1 MEIINPLSNIKIILV
16 ESAGPLNIGSVAR
29 SMKNMGLDQL
39 VLVNPQCDYLGDEA
53 RRMAVHAQ
61 DLLEKATI
69 FPALSDALVGIER
82 AIATTAQTR
91 ALAGNDLEPPRQVL
105 PWLFGQPS
113 ALIFG
118 REDRGLTNAELNYAQ
133 KFLQIPTNQAYSSL
147 NLAQAVTI
155 CCYELH
161 QICRTEYIDR
171 SENLEP
177 IADKDP
183 AATIENLEG
192 YYQHLERVL
201 LKINFLYPSTTVS
214 RMEKFRRL
222 YNRANLSANEVAL
235 LRGILRQVEWS
246 IKQSDPPS
254 PDDSSA
260 N

>member
-1 MEIINPLSNIKIILV
+1 MEINHPLSNIKIILV
-16 ESAGPLNIGSVAR
+16 EPAGPLNIGSVAR
-29 SMKNMGLDQL
+29 SMKNMALEQL
-39 VLVNPQCDYLGDEA
+39 VLVNPQCDHLGDEA

-61 DLLEKATI
+61 DLLEQATI
-69 FPALSDALVGIER
+69 FPTLSDALVGIER

-91 ALAGNDLEPPRQVL
+91 ALVGDDLEPPRQVL
-105 PWLFGQPS
+105 PWLFGPPS

-133 KFLQIPTNQAYSSL
+133 RFLQIPTNQAYSSL
-147 NLAQAVTI
+147 NLAQAVTV

-161 QICRTEYIDR
+161 QIFRAEYLDSSVNANPKTEK
-171 SENLEP
+171 EP
-177 IADKDP
+177 P
-183 AATIENLEG
+183 ATIENLEG

-201 LKINFLYPSTTVS
+201 LKINFLYPSTAIS

-246 IKQSDPPS
+246 INKSDPQS
-254 PDDSSA
+254 PD
-260 N
+260 

>member
-1 MEIINPLSNIKIILV
+1 MEINHPLSNIKIILV
-16 ESAGPLNIGSVAR
+16 EPAGPLNIGSVAR
-29 SMKNMGLDQL
+29 SMKNMALNQL
-39 VLVNPQCDYLGDEA
+39 VLVNPQCDHLGDEA

-61 DLLEKATI
+61 DLLEQATI
-69 FPALSDALVGIER
+69 FPTLSDALVGIER
-82 AIATTAQTR
+82 AIATTALNR

-147 NLAQAVTI
+147 NLAQAVTV

-161 QICRTEYIDR
+161 QIFRAEYLD
-171 SENLEP
+171 SSVNANPTPEKEP
-177 IADKDP
+177 P
-183 AATIENLEG
+183 ATIENLEG

-201 LKINFLYPSTTVS
+201 LKINFLYPSTTIS

-246 IKQSDPPS
+246 INQSDPQS
-254 PDDSSA
+254 PD
-260 N
+260 

>member
-1 MEIINPLSNIKIILV
+1 MEINHPLSNIKIILV
-16 ESAGPLNIGSVAR
+16 EPAGPLNIGSVAR
-29 SMKNMGLDQL
+29 SMKNMALEQL
-39 VLVNPQCDYLGDEA
+39 VLVNPQCDHLGDEA

-61 DLLEKATI
+61 DLLEQATI
-69 FPALSDALVGIER
+69 FPSLSDALVGIER
-82 AIATTAQTR
+82 AIATTALNR

-147 NLAQAVTI
+147 NLAQAVTV

-161 QICRTEYIDR
+161 QIFRAEYA
-171 SENLEP
+171 EMELAKPANTLP
-177 IADKDP
+177 DKDLP
-183 AATIENLEG
+183 ATIENLEG

-201 LKINFLYPSTTVS
+201 LKINFLYPSNTIS

-246 IKQSDPPS
+246 INQSDPLS
-254 PDDSSA
+254 PD
-260 N
+260 